1 MRFLLCVI
9 LITSEIMV
17 TAGIE
22 VNYNNR
28 SIVDTQVAD
37 SIREPR
43 LASVKDVTEEILSNY
58 DENELLSIEVL
69 NLRENNIGITGA
81 AKILKFAVT
90 NLKNLVQID
99 LSYNRIQ
106 DVRGYKDYEEF
117 EYWLQRFLK
126 QDSLQSIN
134 LGRNYLDLDW
144 YRYIRAKLP
153 DESLKIMWQ

>member
-1 MRFLLCVI
+1 MSEMIFAEVI
-9 LITSEIMV
+9 K
-17 TAGIE
+17 

-28 SIVDTQVAD
+28 SISDDQIAE
-37 SIREPR
+37 SIRNPKPE
-43 LASVKDVTEEILSNY
+43 SVKDAIAKIERDY
-58 DENELLSIEVL
+58 KDKLLSIEVL
-69 NLRENNIGITGA
+69 NLRENNIGIIGA
-81 AKILKFAVT
+81 AEILKFAVK

-117 EYWLQRFLK
+117 EYWLQRLLE

-144 YRYIRAKLP
+144 YRYIRAQLP